1 MTAAPSVS
9 LRSVNVALPTFLCVR
24 HGQDVASGFRKHP
37 VTAATVHVSSTNI
50 DGDGQGDLV
59 AHGGPEKAV
68 YSYPSE
74 HWAPWTAELK
84 PDRPYGPAS
93 FGENL
98 SLAGILEDEACI
110 GDIWRWG
117 EVRLQICQPRFPCYK
132 LGEALSDR
140 TVVQKLV
147 ENGRTGWYFRVLT
160 TGMAPTSGQME
171 IESRDP
177 AGITVAMAHQARL
190 PHADPALVE
199 QVLAVDALASK
210 LRLTLEERLATH
222 GVAERG

>member
-1 MTAAPSVS
+1 MTKPKTIE
-9 LRSVNVALPTFLCVR
+9 LLSVNVALPSALCQR
-24 HGQDVASGFRKHP
+24 HGETVMSGFLKHP
-37 VTAATVHVSSTNI
+37 VSVDSVGVSLVNI
-50 DGDGQGDLV
+50 DGDGQGDLI

-74 HWAPWTAELK
+74 HWVPWNAERR
-84 PDRPYGPAS
+84 PIRPYGPAS

-98 SLAGILEDEACI
+98 SLAGILEDDACI

-132 LGEALSDR
+132 LGVALGEPDI
-140 TVVQKLV
+140 VKALV
-147 ENGRTGWYFRVLT
+147 DSGRTGWYFRVLT
-160 TGMAPTSGQME
+160 EGLAPTSGQIE

-177 AGITVAMAHQARL
+177 AGVTVALAHLARL
-190 PHADPALVE
+190 PRADPGLIE

-210 LRLTLEERLATH
+210 LRAQLEESLASP
-222 GVAERG
+222 VVV

>member
-1 MTAAPSVS
+1 MISTGAVQ
-9 LRSVNVALPTFLCVR
+9 LLSVNVALPSLLCER
-24 HGQDVASGFRKHP
+24 HGEPVQSGFLKHP
-37 VTAATVHVSSTNI
+37 VTTDRVHVDWVNI
-50 DGDGQGDLV
+50 AGDGQGDLI

-74 HWAPWTAELK
+74 HWEPWTSERN
-84 PDRPYGPAS
+84 PVVPYGPAS

-117 EVRLQICQPRFPCYK
+117 DVRLQICQPRFPCYK
-132 LGEALSDR
+132 LGVALGEPGIVR
-140 TVVQKLV
+140 ALV
-147 ENGRTGWYFRVLT
+147 KSGRTGWYFRVLT
-160 TGMAPTSGQME
+160 TGLAPTTGQID

-190 PHADPALVE
+190 PGADPALIEHVLTVE
-199 QVLAVDALASK
+199 ALASK
-210 LRLTLEERLATH
+210 LRLSLQEQLEHSLVR
-222 GVAERG
+222 